1 MAGIRTLLR
10 YAARYKIRLG
20 LSLLCLLGANSLK
33 GIGPVALQQAIDR
46 LTAGVTRTALLRYSF
61 LLIALALVQATFLFA
76 QEQLLLGVSC
86 RVERDLRSVLF
97 EHLQKL
103 PMRFLRIRSTGDLMA
118 LATNDLPAAITGTGE
133 ALLFSL
139 DSICGLIVILPIMLR
154 LSFWLTFL
162 AFSPLALVL
171 IVTFLLQPKM
181 RDRFEKVQEHFGAV
195 ADQVQSTLLTMKTIR
210 AFNQQ
215 HATIEEFRRVSR
227 EYVGHNLR
235 RARLSGILY
244 PLLQFF
250 IGLSAITILW
260 YGGGLTASGR
270 LSIGQFLQ
278 FILYIGY
285 LAWPMHTLG
294 TQIAIFQQGIVSMAR
309 VQSLLSVGTEIH
321 CDPPE
326 TGFHDTIS
334 SIEFREVTFTY
345 EGMDR
350 PVLDKISFRIG
361 PGQTVGLVGWVG
373 CGKST
378 LMDMIL
384 RLVEPD
390 SGEILINGLQIRKI
404 PLDKLRSKLRYVP
417 QESFLFSDTIAGNIA
432 FGQPSASQ
440 LEIDWAATIA
450 GIADEITALP
460 MGYET
465 WIGERGATLSGGQKQ
480 RISIAR
486 AILCR
491 PDILLLDDALS
502 SIDSHTEE
510 VVLRNLRSLIGQRTC
525 LISSHRISAVRQA
538 DRILVLHEG
547 HVVESGTH
555 NELLARSG
563 LYSQICAKQ
572 LLEQDLAAS

>member
-1 MAGIRTLLR
+1 MVGIRTLLR
-10 YAARYKIRLG
+10 YAAPYKIRLG
-20 LSLLCLLGANSLK
+20 LSLLCLLAANSLK

-46 LTAGVTRTALLRYSF
+46 LTAGVTRTALLRYSL

-97 EHLQKL
+97 GHLQKL
-103 PMRFLRIRSTGDLMA
+103 PTQFLRVRSTGNLMA
-118 LATNDLPAAITGTGE
+118 LVTNDLPTAVTGTSE

-139 DSICGLIVILPIMLR
+139 DSLCGLIIILPIMLR
-154 LSFWLTFL
+154 LSFSLTLL

-171 IVTFLLQPKM
+171 IVTFLLQAKM

-195 ADQVQSTLLTMKTIR
+195 ANRVQSTLLAMKTIR

-215 HATIEEFRRVSR
+215 RAEIEQFSRVSS

-250 IGLSAITILW
+250 IGLSAIAILW
-260 YGGGLTASGR
+260 YGGGLTASGK

-278 FILYIGY
+278 FTLYIGY
-285 LAWPMHTLG
+285 LAWPMHLLG
-294 TQIAIFQQGIVSMAR
+294 TQIALFQQGIVSMTR
-309 VQSLLSVGTEIH
+309 VQSLLSAGSETQCEPTELALHGTI
-321 CDPPE
+321 
-326 TGFHDTIS
+326 GS
-334 SIEFREVTFTY
+334 LEFQEVTFTH

-350 PVLDKISFRIG
+350 PVLDKISFRIE

-373 CGKST
+373 SGKST
-378 LMDMIL
+378 LMNMIVRLL
-384 RLVEPD
+384 RPD
-390 SGEILINGLQIRKI
+390 SGELLIDGLPIRKMS
-404 PLDKLRSKLRYVP
+404 LNTLRSKIAYVP
-417 QESFLFSDTIAGNIA
+417 QESFLFSGTIAGNIA
-432 FGQPSASQ
+432 FGRKSASQ
-440 LEIDWAATIA
+440 QDIQWAATTA
-450 GIADEITALP
+450 GIADEIAALP

-465 WIGERGATLSGGQKQ
+465 SIGERGVLLSGGQKQ

-491 PDILLLDDALS
+491 PEILLLDDALS
-502 SIDSHTEE
+502 SIDLHTEE
-510 VVLRNLRSLIGQRTC
+510 IILGNLRAFVGQRTC

-538 DRILVLHEG
+538 DLILVLHEG
-547 HVVESGTH
+547 RIVERGTH

-563 LYSQICAKQ
+563 LYSQICARQ
-572 LLEQDLAAS
+572 LLERDLAAS